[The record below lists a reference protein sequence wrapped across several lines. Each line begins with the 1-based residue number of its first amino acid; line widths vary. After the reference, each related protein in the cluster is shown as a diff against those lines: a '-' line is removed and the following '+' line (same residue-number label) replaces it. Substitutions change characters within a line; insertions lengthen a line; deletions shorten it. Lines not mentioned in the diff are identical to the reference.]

1 MKETRFVRQNK
12 EKWLQSEQL
21 LEGENKDPEKL
32 STLFTQVV
40 DDLSYSQ
47 TYYKNRSVRVYLNN
61 IARNFFS
68 ILSNKR
74 RDNKNHFKAF
84 WLTELPQIVI
94 YCRRELLISLA
105 VFLLAAAIGVFSSA
119 RDETFPEYILG
130 QGYME
135 ITKENIK
142 KGDPMAIYKDKNQ
155 LEMAW
160 QIISNNIQ
168 VAFRTYVLGIFM
180 SIGTLLIMIYN
191 GIMIGTFQY
200 YFAQQDL
207 LATSAMT
214 IWLHGTLEISSIII
228 AGGAGLTLGS
238 GLLFPGTYTRLQAF
252 QLSAVRSLKLVFGIA
267 PILIIAGIIESFLTR
282 YTEVPAF
289 AKLTLIF
296 LSALFIVGY
305 FVVYP
310 WWRLKRG
317 FSEPLQETKLQP
329 NKPYHVSYTKIKSQA
344 EILGD
349 TFNFYKRH
357 GASLFRWTFLLSM
370 AGTAVYYF
378 TYEQELSF
386 VYNDFMGYLLGE
398 IFFGLKADSLPK
410 FLVAS
415 LTAASLATVTWLLI
429 LKDSG
434 LKTITAGIRVQ
445 TFVKSVVLLGILF
458 AMPFWWQGFG
468 YTLFALTFGLVFFV
482 AFGLVK
488 GDSWNSLRATF
499 SQGFG
504 QIYGLQ
510 VVLLFTA
517 LVFLLLAISPVL
529 YLYVQA
535 ISWNLSGEKGLI
547 EKLTYLIEIFI
558 KLMMFNLI
566 IPLVCI
572 SMSFVYYSL
581 QEVAFAGELKQAIAR
596 ITLKK
601 SRGKNS

>member
-21 LEGENKDPEKL
+21 LAGENKDPEQL

-84 WLTELPQIVI
+84 WLSELPQIVI
-94 YCRRELLISLA
+94 YCKRELLISLA
-105 VFLLAAAIGVFSSA
+105 VFILAAAIGVLSSA
-119 RDETFPEYILG
+119 RDDSFPEYILG

-135 ITKENIK
+135 VTKENIK

-168 VAFRTYVLGIFM
+168 VAFRTYVLGIFL
-180 SIGTLLIMIYN
+180 SIGTLVILLYN

-207 LATSAMT
+207 LATSAIT

-267 PILIIAGIIESFLTR
+267 PILVVAGIIESFLTR

-289 AKLTLIF
+289 IKLTLII
-296 LSALFIVGY
+296 LSAMFIIGY
-305 FVVYP
+305 FIVYP
-310 WWRLKRG
+310 WWRSKKG
-317 FSEPLQETKLQP
+317 FAEPLREAKLQP
-329 NKPYHVSYTKIKSQA
+329 NKPYIISYTRIKSQA

-349 TFNFYKRH
+349 SFSFLKRH
-357 GASLFRWTFLLSM
+357 FTVLFRWTLLFS
-370 AGTAVYYF
+370 AVGTGVYFFIYD
-378 TYEQELSF
+378 QELSR
-386 VYNDFMGYLLGE
+386 VYTDPFAYLFEE
-398 IFFGLKADSLPK
+398 IFFGIKFDSFPK
-410 FLVAS
+410 LILAS
-415 LTAASLATVTWLLI
+415 ITTAWLATVTSLLI

-434 LKTITAGIRVQ
+434 LKGINARTRINAFIKSLITIT
-445 TFVKSVVLLGILF
+445 VLFLL
-458 AMPFWWQGFG
+458 PFWLEGFG
-468 YTLFALTFGLVFFV
+468 YTLLALSFGIVFFIM
-482 AFGLVK
+482 FGLVK
-488 GDSWNSLRATF
+488 GNSLDTIRITVAR
-499 SQGFG
+499 GFG
-504 QIYGLQ
+504 QIVGLQ
-510 VVLLFTA
+510 VVLFFTV
-517 LVFLLLAISPVL
+517 LVFLLLVLSPL
-529 YLYVQA
+529 MYLYTQA
-535 ISWNLSGEKGLI
+535 IVWNLSGSKGLI
-547 EKLTYLIEIFI
+547 EKLTFLIEIFF
-558 KLMMFNLI
+558 KLLSFNLI
-566 IPLVCI
+566 IPLICV
-572 SMSFVYYSL
+572 SMNFIYFSL
-581 QEVAFAGELKQAIAR
+581 QEIAFATELKQSIAK
-596 ITLKK
+596 IVLKK
-601 SRGKNS
+601 SRTKNS

>member
-305 FVVYP
+305 FIVYP

-357 GASLFRWTFLLSM
+357 GASLFRWTLLLSI

-386 VYNDFMGYLLGE
+386 IYNDFMGYLLGE

-488 GDSWNSLRATF
+488 RDSWNSLRATF

>member
-252 QLSAVRSLKLVFGIA
+252 QLSAVRSLKLVFGIV

-305 FVVYP
+305 FIVYP

-357 GASLFRWTFLLSM
+357 GASLFRWTLLLSI

-378 TYEQELSF
+378 TYEQEISF

-434 LKTITAGIRVQ
+434 LKTITPGIRVQ

-458 AMPFWWQGFG
+458 AMPFWWEGLG

-488 GDSWNSLRATF
+488 GGSWNSLRATF

>member
-84 WLTELPQIVI
+84 WLSELPQIVI

-305 FVVYP
+305 FIVYP

-357 GASLFRWTFLLSM
+357 GASLFRWTLLLSI

-386 VYNDFMGYLLGE
+386 IYNDFMGYLLGE

-458 AMPFWWQGFG
+458 AMPFWWEGLG

-488 GDSWNSLRATF
+488 RDSWNSLRATF

-566 IPLVCI
+566 IPLICI

>member
-68 ILSNKR
+68 VLSNKR
-74 RDNKNHFKAF
+74 RDNKNHFKNF
-84 WLTELPQIVI
+84 WISELPQIVI
-94 YCRRELLISLA
+94 YCRKELLISLA
-105 VFLLAAAIGVFSSA
+105 VFLLAAAIGVLSTA
-119 RDETFPEYILG
+119 RDENFPAYIMG
-130 QGYME
+130 DQYME
-135 ITKENIK
+135 MTKENIK
-142 KGDPMAIYKDKNQ
+142 KGDPMAVYKDQNQ

-160 QIISNNIQ
+160 SIITNNIG
-168 VAFRTYVLGIFM
+168 VAFRTYVLGIFL

-214 IWLHGTLEISSIII
+214 VWLHGTLEISSIVI

-267 PILIIAGIIESFLTR
+267 PILVIAGIIESFLTR

-289 AKLTLIF
+289 IKLTLII

-305 FVVYP
+305 FIVYP
-310 WWRLKRG
+310 WWRMKKG
-317 FSEPLQETKLQP
+317 FPEPLHATKLQA
-329 NKPYHVSYTKIKSQA
+329 NKPYHINYAKIKNQA

-349 TFNFYKRH
+349 SFNFYKRNF
-357 GASLFRWTFLLSM
+357 GLIFRWTLLFSII
-370 AGTAVYYF
+370 GTVVYYF
-378 TYEQELSF
+378 TYEQELLLS
-386 VYNDFMGYLLGE
+386 YTDPMGYWLGE
-398 IFFGLKADSLPK
+398 MFFGIKLDTLPK
-410 FLVAS
+410 LIVAGIT
-415 LTAASLATVTWLLI
+415 TAGLATVTSLLI
-429 LKDSG
+429 MKDSG
-434 LKTITAGIRVQ
+434 VKDITAGVRIQAFIKNLVII
-445 TFVKSVVLLGILF
+445 SLLF
-458 AMPFWWQGFG
+458 AMPFWWGGFG
-468 YTLFALTFGLVFFV
+468 YTLLALSFGLIFFI
-482 AFGLVK
+482 AFGVVK
-488 GDSWNSLRATF
+488 RDAFQATWTALG
-499 SQGFG
+499 QGFG
-504 QIYGLQ
+504 QVFGLQ

-517 LVFLLLAISPVL
+517 MVFLFLAVSPL
-529 YLYVQA
+529 MYLYTEAVA
-535 ISWNLSGEKGLI
+535 WNLSGEKGII
-547 EKLTYLIEIFI
+547 EKITYLIEIFF
-558 KLMMFNLI
+558 KLLMFNLI
-566 IPLVCI
+566 VPLLCA
-572 SMSFVYYSL
+572 SMSFIYYSL
-581 QEVAFAGELKQAIAR
+581 QEVSFANELKLSIAK

-601 SRGKNS
+601 SRARNS

>member
-68 ILSNKR
+68 NLSNKR

-84 WLTELPQIVI
+84 WLSELPQIVI

-180 SIGTLLIMIYN
+180 SIGTSLIMIYN

-252 QLSAVRSLKLVFGIA
+252 QLSAVRSLKLVFGIV

-329 NKPYHVSYTKIKSQA
+329 NKPYLVSYTKIKSQA

-357 GASLFRWTFLLSM
+357 GASLFRWTLLLSI

-499 SQGFG
+499 SQGFV

>member
-252 QLSAVRSLKLVFGIA
+252 QLSAVRSLKLVFGIV

-329 NKPYHVSYTKIKSQA
+329 NKPYQVSYTKIKSQA

-357 GASLFRWTFLLSM
+357 GASLFRWTLLLSI

-386 VYNDFMGYLLGE
+386 IYNDFMGYLLGE

-458 AMPFWWQGFG
+458 AMPFWWEGLG

-499 SQGFG
+499 SQGFV

>member
-84 WLTELPQIVI
+84 WLSELPQIVI

-200 YFAQQDL
+200 YFAKQDL

-252 QLSAVRSLKLVFGIA
+252 QLSAVRSLKLVFGIV

-305 FVVYP
+305 FIVYP

-329 NKPYHVSYTKIKSQA
+329 NKPYHISYTKIKSQA

-357 GASLFRWTFLLSM
+357 GASLFRWTLLLSI

-458 AMPFWWQGFG
+458 AMPFWWEGLG

-499 SQGFG
+499 SQGFV

>member
-68 ILSNKR
+68 NLSNKR

-84 WLTELPQIVI
+84 WLSELPQIVI

-252 QLSAVRSLKLVFGIA
+252 QLSAVRSLKLVFGIV

-329 NKPYHVSYTKIKSQA
+329 NKPYLVSYTKIKSQA

-357 GASLFRWTFLLSM
+357 GASLFRWTLLLSI

-499 SQGFG
+499 SQGFV

>member
-68 ILSNKR
+68 VLSNKR
-74 RDNKNHFKAF
+74 RDNKNHFKNF
-84 WLTELPQIVI
+84 WISELPQIVI
-94 YCRRELLISLA
+94 YCRKELLISLA
-105 VFLLAAAIGVFSSA
+105 VFLLAAAIGVLSTA
-119 RDETFPEYILG
+119 RDENFPAYIMG
-130 QGYME
+130 DQYME
-135 ITKENIK
+135 MTKENIK
-142 KGDPMAIYKDKNQ
+142 KGDPMAVYKDQNQ

-160 QIISNNIQ
+160 SIITNNIG
-168 VAFRTYVLGIFM
+168 VAFRTYVLGIFL

-214 IWLHGTLEISSIII
+214 VWLHGTLEISSIVI

-267 PILIIAGIIESFLTR
+267 PILVIAGIIESFLTR

-289 AKLTLIF
+289 IKLTLII

-305 FVVYP
+305 FIVYP
-310 WWRLKRG
+310 WWRMKKG
-317 FSEPLQETKLQP
+317 FPEPLHETKLQA
-329 NKPYHVSYTKIKSQA
+329 NKPYHINYAKIKNQA

-349 TFNFYKRH
+349 SFNFYKRNF
-357 GASLFRWTFLLSM
+357 GLIFRWTLLFSII
-370 AGTAVYYF
+370 GTVVYYF
-378 TYEQELSF
+378 TYEQELLLS
-386 VYNDFMGYLLGE
+386 YTDPMGYWLGE
-398 IFFGLKADSLPK
+398 MFFGIKLDTLPK
-410 FLVAS
+410 LIVAGFT
-415 LTAASLATVTWLLI
+415 TAGLATVTSLLI
-429 LKDSG
+429 MKDSG
-434 LKTITAGIRVQ
+434 VKEITAGVRIQAFIKNLVIIA
-445 TFVKSVVLLGILF
+445 LLF
-458 AMPFWWQGFG
+458 AMPFWWGGFG
-468 YTLFALTFGLVFFV
+468 YTLLALSFGLIFFI
-482 AFGLVK
+482 AFGVVK
-488 GDSWNSLRATF
+488 RDAFQATWTALG
-499 SQGFG
+499 QGFG
-504 QIYGLQ
+504 QVFGLQ

-517 LVFLLLAISPVL
+517 MVFLFLAVSPL
-529 YLYVQA
+529 MYLYTEAVA
-535 ISWNLSGEKGLI
+535 WNLSGEKGII
-547 EKLTYLIEIFI
+547 EKITYLIEIFF
-558 KLMMFNLI
+558 KLLMFNLI
-566 IPLVCI
+566 LPLVCA
-572 SMSFVYYSL
+572 SMSFIYYSL
-581 QEVAFAGELKQAIAR
+581 QEISFANELKLSIAK

-601 SRGKNS
+601 SRARNS

>member
-74 RDNKNHFKAF
+74 RDNKNHFKTF
-84 WLTELPQIVI
+84 WLSELPQIVI

-105 VFLLAAAIGVFSSA
+105 VFLLAAAIGGFSSA
-119 RDETFPEYILG
+119 RDEAFPEYILG

-214 IWLHGTLEISSIII
+214 IWMHGTLEISSIII

-238 GLLFPGTYTRLQAF
+238 GFLFPGTYTRLQAF

-305 FVVYP
+305 FIVYP

-329 NKPYHVSYTKIKSQA
+329 NKPYHISYTKIKSQA

-357 GASLFRWTFLLSM
+357 GASLFRWTLLLSI

-386 VYNDFMGYLLGE
+386 VYNDPMGYWLGE

-415 LTAASLATVTWLLI
+415 LTTASLATVTWLLI

-458 AMPFWWQGFG
+458 AMPFWWEGFG
-468 YTLFALTFGLVFFV
+468 YTLFALTFGLVFFL

-517 LVFLLLAISPVL
+517 LVFLFLAISPLL

-547 EKLTYLIEIFI
+547 EKFTYLIEIFI

-566 IPLVCI
+566 IPLICI